1 MIFILSQGYIT
12 EPPSKSKAHSRDI
25 KSAAGTTC
33 QCWSSP
39 PPPPYFLILAFSHS
53 LKSRKSNFLILLS
66 DSHHSCGTLSKIKPA
81 EATLLCF
88 PTSALPEGEREK
100 RERWH
105 KSEKRCKNLPYFSPF
120 SASAKGGMLSQ
131 CFSMPFFFLFNV
143 SAPTPPSSETP

>member
-1 MIFILSQGYIT
+1 ML
-12 EPPSKSKAHSRDI
+12 KL
-25 KSAAGTTC
+25 
-33 QCWSSP
+33 

-53 LKSRKSNFLILLS
+53 PNSLKSNFLILLS

-88 PTSALPEGEREK
+88 PASVLPEGEREK

-120 SASAKGGMLSQ
+120 SASAKGGTLSQ
-131 CFSMPFFFLFNV
+131 CFSMAFFFLFNV
-143 SAPTPPSSETP
+143 SAPPLFLWDTINHQNSVLGLGSSVWPLAPLPSEQLVKFGER